1 MIEIK
6 TLVLGDI
13 YTNTYILRDKDTGKL
28 AVVDPACE
36 SELLFSII
44 DELGGDLEYILLTHG
59 HFDHIGGV
67 ASVLEKYSPKVLI
80 GELEMKL
87 LNTPSLNGSAWHNLH
102 IDEIEVDAELS
113 DNETFMLGNTEV
125 RYISTPGHTAGSGC
139 YIVDDVIFSGDTLFC
154 QSIGRTDF
162 PTSSGRDMMLSLMR
176 LNDLKGNFTVYPGHD
191 VSTTLDNER
200 KYNPYMR

>member
-1 MIEIK
+1 MITIK
-6 TLVLGDI
+6 SLVLGDI
-13 YTNTYILRDKDTGKL
+13 YTNTYIIKDETTGKL

-36 SELLFSII
+36 SDILINTI
-44 DELGGDLEYILLTHG
+44 KELGSNLEYVLLTHG

-67 ASVLEKYSPKVLI
+67 ASILKEFSPKVVI
-80 GELEMKL
+80 GELETKL

-102 IDEIEVDAELS
+102 IDEVVVNVKLK
-113 DNETFMLGNTEV
+113 DNDTFMLGDTEIK
-125 RYISTPGHTAGSGC
+125 YISTPGHTSGSGC

-176 LNDLKGNFTVYPGHD
+176 LNDLKGDYIVYPGHD

>member
-13 YTNTYILRDKDTGKL
+13 YTNTYILKDKDTGKL

-44 DELGGDLEYILLTHG
+44 DELGGELEYILLTHG

-113 DNETFMLGNTEV
+113 DNESFMLGNTEV
-125 RYISTPGHTAGSGC
+125 KYISTPGHTAGSGC

>member
-44 DELGGDLEYILLTHG
+44 DELGGELEYILLTHG

-125 RYISTPGHTAGSGC
+125 KYISTPGHTAGSGC

>member
-6 TLVLGDI
+6 TFVLGDI
-13 YTNTYILRDKDTGKL
+13 CTNTYLVKDIETGKL

-36 SELLFSII
+36 SKMLI
-44 DELGGDLEYILLTHG
+44 DAINEWGELEYILLTHG

-67 ASVLEKYSPKVLI
+67 ASLVEKFNPKVVI
-80 GELEMKL
+80 GNDELNL

-102 IDEIEVDAELS
+102 IDIIDVDLVLE
-113 DNETFMLGNTEV
+113 DNEVFTLGNTEIK
-125 RYISTPGHTAGSGC
+125 YITTPGHTSGSGC

-162 PTSSGRDMMLSLMR
+162 PTSNGKDMMLSLMK
-176 LNDLKGNFTVYPGHD
+176 LNDLKGDYTVYPGHD
-191 VSTTLDNER
+191 VSTTLENER

>member
-13 YTNTYILRDKDTGKL
+13 CTNTYILKDVSTGKL

-36 SELLFSII
+36 SELLFQTV
-44 DELGGDLEYILLTHG
+44 DELGAELEYILLTHG

-67 ASVLEKYSPKVLI
+67 ASLLEKYSPKVVI
-80 GELEMKL
+80 GEQEMTL

-102 IDEIEVDAELS
+102 IDKIDVDLNLK
-113 DNETFMLGNTEV
+113 DNDTFMFGDTKIK
-125 RYISTPGHTAGSGC
+125 YISTPGHTAGSGC
-139 YIVDDVIFSGDTLFC
+139 YIVEDVIFSGDTLFC

-176 LNDLKGNFTVYPGHD
+176 LNDLDGNFTVYPGHD

-200 KYNPYMR
+200 KFNPYMR

>member
-1 MIEIK
+1 MITVK

-13 YTNTYILRDKDTGKL
+13 YTNTYILKDESSGKL

-36 SELLFSII
+36 SELLFNAV
-44 DELGGDLEYILLTHG
+44 DELGADLQYVLLTHG

-67 ASVLEKYSPKVLI
+67 ASLLEKYSPQVVI
-80 GELEMKL
+80 GELELTL

-102 IDEIEVDAELS
+102 IDKIDVDLILK
-113 DNETFMLGNTEV
+113 DNDTFMFGDTEIK
-125 RYISTPGHTAGSGC
+125 YISTPGHTAGSGC
-139 YIVDDVIFSGDTLFC
+139 YIVDDMIFSGDTLFC

-176 LNDLKGNFTVYPGHD
+176 LNDLKGDYIVYPGHD
-191 VSTTLDNER
+191 VSTTLENER